1 MPDDATPIF
10 DRCPECGREGRSI
23 DVANL
28 TGTTGTGDRVLP
40 LRSLELELATHVGAA
55 TLAADELDAA
65 MSALCGLGGAVTLDE
80 VSKTW
85 GRSGTELI
93 CELRKLV
100 TGPELNADRRQELR
114 ALCDRYDA
122 LYLVRND
129 VIHSF
134 RPGRSTERLDV
145 VRAMRSTKANPIT
158 TTSHSCS

>member
-1 MPDDATPIF
+1 
-10 DRCPECGREGRSI
+10 
-23 DVANL
+23 
-28 TGTTGTGDRVLP
+28 
-40 LRSLELELATHVGAA
+40 
-55 TLAADELDAA
+55 

-85 GRSGTELI
+85 GRSGTELTR
-93 CELRKLV
+93 ELRKLV

-122 LYLVRND
+122 LHLVRND
-129 VIHSF
+129 LIHSF

-158 TTSHSCS
+158 TTSQMFEQRRLGLRELVDLYYDLDDLTHEVRNLYLRAIGLIDEG